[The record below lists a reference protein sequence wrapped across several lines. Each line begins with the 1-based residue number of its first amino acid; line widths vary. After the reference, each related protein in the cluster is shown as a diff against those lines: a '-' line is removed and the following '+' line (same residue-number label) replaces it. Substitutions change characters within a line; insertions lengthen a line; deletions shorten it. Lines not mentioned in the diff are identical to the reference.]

1 MSKMLLACM
10 GVTALGFTLD
20 HIVSDRKLF
29 GGKYFYSILMN
40 FIIIFICACTTPK
53 TMSKEWEDET
63 ERMKNAWPRTA
74 GPPVVLNPITR
85 QNFIIKSSDS

>member
-1 MSKMLLACM
+1 MSKMILACM

-29 GGKYFYSILMN
+29 GG
-40 FIIIFICACTTPK
+40 TTPK
-53 TMSKEWEDET
+53 TMSKEWQVET

-74 GPPVVLNPITR
+74 GPSVVLNPITR
-85 QNFIIKSSDS
+85 QNFIIKSHDS

>member
-40 FIIIFICACTTPK
+40 FIIIFICAC
-53 TMSKEWEDET
+53 MLL
-63 ERMKNAWPRTA
+63 R
-74 GPPVVLNPITR
+74 
-85 QNFIIKSSDS
+85 